1 MEESTANAAE
11 ETRQPMDC
19 EVQLA
24 ALQYSLFISIRLVAA
39 PF

>member
-1 MEESTANAAE
+1 MANATE
-11 ETRQPMDC
+11 ETRQPMGS

-24 ALQYSLFISIRLVAA
+24 ALQCDLFISIRLVAA